1 MLKEALKQES
11 NISSIYKLYK
21 YKKDFRLSHPNYFD
35 PIGTMIFSG
44 SQGKGKTLSS
54 VLYCRYI
61 LNCYHKAIFVSNVA
75 VKDYP
80 FNTKYRVD
88 KDGIVNLYALD
99 DKDYEFPYK
108 KSSDGSY
115 ERENICIEYDGLDCL
130 KYISNG
136 FFGVLFLIDELHLEL
151 NSLESKNIDID
162 VMTEISQQRKQRK
175 HIVGTSQVYMR
186 LAKPLREQIFN
197 IVLCDNIFGFI
208 QYNKLIDGE
217 TSYEEGGKLHATVRK
232 RVFWLHDPSYYELYD
247 TYAKMKRYNKEWQGH
262 RRDALP
268 STEVKLIEG
277 KYFKNAH

>member
-1 MLKEALKQES
+1 MLIEALKIES
-11 NISSIYKLYK
+11 NILSIFKLYK
-21 YKKDFRLSHPNYFD
+21 YKKDFKKLHPNYFD
-35 PIGTMIFSG
+35 PIGTMIFCG

-54 VLYCRYI
+54 VLYCRNI
-61 LNCYHKAIFVSNVA
+61 LKRYPKSVFVSNVS

-80 FNTKYRVD
+80 FNTKYRVE
-88 KDGIVNLYALD
+88 KDGTVNLFALD
-99 DKDYEFPYK
+99 DKNFEFPYK
-108 KSSDGSY
+108 KRIDGSY
-115 ERENICIEYDGLDCL
+115 ERENISIEYDGLDCL

-197 IVLCDNIFGFI
+197 VVLCDNFFGCI

-232 RVFWLHDPSYYELYD
+232 RVFFLHDPSYYELYD

-262 RRDALP
+262 KRDV
-268 STEVKLIEG
+268 SVSSDVKLIEG